1 LQILAMPL
9 GMAVV
14 CASPQRQI
22 HRFSSVAHSIQHCTR
37 LPATVARTR
46 QLSPAM
52 LNPIIYAVP
61 VFLAMMALE
70 FAVERRRG
78 QPVYRVA
85 DTISSLSL
93 GILSQLVAVFAKG
106 LALGIYLLVWQ
117 HAAIWAL
124 PTDSIA
130 VWVGALLAYD
140 FCYYWLHRSGHEV
153 QILWAAHGVH
163 HSSEDYNLSTALRQ
177 TATGAL
183 FGWLFYLP
191 MAVVGVPPLVFVV
204 VGLVDLLYQ
213 FWVHTQQVGKLGWF
227 DRVFCSPSN
236 HRVHHGQNDYCI
248 DRNYGGILILW
259 DRLFGT
265 FACERD
271 GEPIVYGIRGAL
283 RSWNPL
289 WANAHLYAAM
299 AQDIRLTRRWSDKL
313 RVLYKHPGWRP
324 ADAAAAAPRPLKDL
338 RQFQR
343 YAPPLPPAL
352 GLYALL
358 QLALLIGLALHFLA
372 IAPQLSLAVGL
383 AYAAV
388 IALQLAGLSRLTER
402 GADALGF
409 EAARWAAL
417 AGAVALSPLH
427 GWLWLVPVGASSL
440 LGGWLLRRRLAPLA

>member
-1 LQILAMPL
+1 
-9 GMAVV
+9 
-14 CASPQRQI
+14 
-22 HRFSSVAHSIQHCTR
+22 
-37 LPATVARTR
+37 
-46 QLSPAM
+46 M

-78 QPVYRVA
+78 QPVYQVA

-93 GILSQLVAVFAKG
+93 GVLSQLVAVFGKG
-106 LALGIYLLVWQ
+106 LALGIYVLVWR
-117 HAAIWAL
+117 HAAVWAL
-124 PTDSIA
+124 PADS
-130 VWVGALLAYD
+130 VWVWLGALLAYD
-140 FCYYWLHRSGHEV
+140 FCYYWLHRLGHEL

-163 HSSEDYNLSTALRQ
+163 HSSEEYNLSTALRQ
-177 TATGAL
+177 TATGHL

-213 FWVHTQQVGKLGWF
+213 FWVHTRQVGKLGWF

-259 DRLFGT
+259 DRLFGS
-265 FACERD
+265 FVEERD
-271 GEPIVYGIRGAL
+271 DEPIVYGIRGAL

-313 RVLYKHPGWRP
+313 RVLFKHPGWRP
-324 ADAAAAAPRPLKDL
+324 ADAAAAAPRPVKDL
-338 RQFQR
+338 QQFQR

-352 GLYALL
+352 GLHALV
-358 QLALLIGLALHFLA
+358 QLALLIALSLHFLA
-372 IAPQLSLAVGL
+372 IVPQLPLATALV
-383 AYAAV
+383 YATA
-388 IALQLAGLSRLTER
+388 IALQLAALSRLTER
-402 GADALGF
+402 GTAALRF
-409 EAARWAAL
+409 EALRWLSLAAAL
-417 AGAVALSPLH
+417 AWSPLH
-427 GWLWLVPVGASSL
+427 GAVWLLPVLGTGL
-440 LGGWLLRRRLAPLA
+440 LGWWLAHRPSPVAA